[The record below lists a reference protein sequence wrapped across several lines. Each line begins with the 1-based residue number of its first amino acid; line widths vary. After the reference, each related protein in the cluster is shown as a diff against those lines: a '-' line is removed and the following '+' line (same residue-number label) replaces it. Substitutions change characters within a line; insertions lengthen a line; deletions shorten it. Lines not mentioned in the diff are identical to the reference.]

1 MKTTYT
7 RSLTQILVE
16 ALYDFVAENNR
27 PVLNIG
33 FIHEML
39 EFSPNP
45 KIFDPFVLENG
56 ILVLNIHVNAAKN
69 IRWDEDGFY
78 CGLSVNGTHADVFAP
93 WGSFCT
99 TMAEFPM
106 VVDISS
112 HGNYVGSITTPLP
125 LSAASVVGKHRTKID
140 PDGPQ
145 ITTPGQRP
153 SLKVVK

>member
-27 PVLNIG
+27 PALSIG

-39 EFSPNP
+39 EFSPDP
-45 KIFDPFVLENG
+45 KIFDPFVRENG
-56 ILVLNIHVNAAKN
+56 ILVLNIHVNAARN

-78 CGLSVNGTHADVFAP
+78 CGLSVNRTHTDVFAP

-106 VVDISS
+106 VVDI
-112 HGNYVGSITTPLP
+112 GLGSIMTPLP

-140 PDGPQ
+140 PDEPQ
-145 ITTPGQRP
+145 ITIPGQRP